1 MRNVFSL
8 ALPIVLITSVSAFAQ
23 SFSPP
28 PVTTADRTI
37 MNVSSDV
44 LTDQGPIKL
53 DPTPRMNDSLAFAA
67 IGELI
72 LTVEGEKIGQVQHV
86 SAGADGHIRT
96 LMVDLD
102 DGLPGMLESIS
113 LSAEG
118 AARTQGGVVLTLS
131 QAEVY
136 QLLDANAS

>member
-8 ALPIVLITSVSAFAQ
+8 ALPIVLITGASAFAQ

-28 PVTTADRTI
+28 PVTAADRTI

-67 IGELI
+67 IGESI

-86 SAGADGHIRT
+86 SAGADGHLKT
-96 LMVDLD
+96 LTVELD
-102 DGLPGMLESIS
+102 DDLPGMLDSIA